1 MKSTDELLKQ
11 IRELNIDEFRKEES
25 FDKIGI
31 GEYLSQLL
39 DSFRLVV
46 LNADHALCL

>member
-11 IRELNIDEFRKEES
+11 IKELNIDEFRKEES

-31 GEYLSQLL
+31 GEYLSQRRCEIFSVNLDLL
-39 DSFRLVV
+39 
-46 LNADHALCL
+46 